1 MRQRTRVK
9 DQVPLLP
16 PPLFLPAKSMQTS
29 IRRPVQGMTA
39 KFERSSTGRWR
50 SATYMMTI
58 QRRLL
63 PSVQPLFED
72 VDA

>member
-1 MRQRTRVK
+1 MRQRTRFK

-16 PPLFLPAKSMQTS
+16 PPLFLPAKSMQTT
-29 IRRPVQGMTA
+29 IRRPVPGMTA
-39 KFERSSTGRWR
+39 TFQRSSTRMWR

-63 PSVQPLFED
+63 PSAQPLFED